1 MAEDYITKPNAQNE
15 LFKPVDVEK
24 PNYIKVIGVGGGGG
38 NAVNHMMEEGIQGVD
53 FVLCNTDHQALL
65 KSKVK
70 TTVHLGKRELGAG
83 NDPNIGREAAE
94 MSRDELEALMDDD
107 TKMLFVTA
115 GMGGGTGTG
124 AAPVVANMAKEKG
137 ILTVGIVT
145 MPMER
150 EGRRRKL
157 QALAGIDELKK
168 CVDTLIL
175 ISTDKLRDQY
185 GNMKLSEAFKKADD
199 VLATAA
205 RGIAEIITV
214 PGYVNVD
221 FEDVKTVMKDSGK
234 AIMGSGVA
242 EGENRAEKAIK
253 DAIHSPLLNDSNIE
267 GAKNI
272 LLYITSGTDEV
283 SLDEV
288 DEILEIAQNACGNN
302 SDVIWGNGTDE
313 SLGEALSVTLIA
325 TGFNH
330 DAKPYSAVIA
340 EKQNPVNPAGPV
352 QPKKVY
358 DLSGKVKGETTEA
371 PEVPEQSRK
380 VEGSAQPA
388 NLAVGSV
395 AATEVE
401 KVFPKEEQPVEKH
414 EEKTVHSLFT
424 PVTEVPEPVEGPTN
438 TIKPV
443 EPKAVEPEVAEH
455 GRSVETPTSVTE
467 NPKVVEPKAP
477 EPVEGPTQSTED
489 DTPLF
494 EPTIEPTPAPVKE
507 TPRAVHY
514 EEEKPV
520 VRVFDNPF
528 RSSSSNDD
536 DGFEITSRIITQE
549 EVQAKAEQEIAVLE
563 AKKAKQSDPKEQ
575 LKKQRLRALSM
586 NFRTARG
593 LEELE
598 NQPAY
603 LRRNV
608 EINQA
613 DEELSDY
620 SASQYGI
627 SGENSYLHKRVD

>member
-1 MAEDYITKPNAQNE
+1 MADNYMNSNNAQDE
-15 LFKPVDVEK
+15 LFKPIDVDK

-94 MSRDELEALMDDD
+94 MSRDELEALMDDN

-124 AAPVVANMAKEKG
+124 AAPVVAKMAKDKG

-157 QALAGIDELKK
+157 QALSGIDELKK

-234 AIMGSGVA
+234 AIMGSGTA

-272 LLYITSGTDEV
+272 LLYITSGANEV

-330 DAKPYSAVIA
+330 DAKPYSAVLA
-340 EKQNPVNPAGPV
+340 EKQAPETTA

-358 DLSGKVKGETTEA
+358 DLSGKMKEDEA
-371 PEVPEQSRK
+371 PV
-380 VEGSAQPA
+380 SAKPA

-401 KVFPKEEQPVEKH
+401 TTFPKEEQH
-414 EEKTVHSLFT
+414 EEKTVHSLFST
-424 PVTEVPEPVEGPTN
+424 A
-438 TIKPV
+438 
-443 EPKAVEPEVAEH
+443 EPKAVEPIETPTEPIESKVVEP
-455 GRSVETPTSVTE
+455 VETPTEPVK
-467 NPKVVEPKAP
+467 PKVPESVE
-477 EPVEGPTQSTED
+477 EPTEPID
-489 DTPLF
+489 DEPLF
-494 EPTIEPTPAPVKE
+494 EPTIEPTPAPIQE
-507 TPRAVHY
+507 TPHTVHY
-514 EEEKPV
+514 EEERPV

-528 RSSSSNDD
+528 RSGNNDD
-536 DGFEITSRIITQE
+536 ESFEITSRIITKE
-549 EVQAKAEQEIAVLE
+549 EVQARAEQEVAVLE
-563 AKKAKQSDPKEQ
+563 AKKAKETDPKEL

-608 EINQA
+608 DISHA
-613 DEELSDY
+613 DEGLSEY
-620 SASQYGI
+620 SASQNGI
-627 SGENSYLHKRVD
+627 SGENSYLHKNVD

>member
-1 MAEDYITKPNAQNE
+1 MAEDYMTNPNDNNE

-65 KSKVK
+65 KSHVK

-94 MSRDELEALMDDD
+94 MSRDELEALMDDN

-124 AAPVVANMAKEKG
+124 AAPVVAKMAKQKG

-330 DAKPYSAVIA
+330 DAKSYSTVLA
-340 EKQNPVNPAGPV
+340 EKQNPVNPS

-358 DLSGKVKGETTEA
+358 DLSGQIKTETSVATK
-371 PEVPEQSRK
+371 P
-380 VEGSAQPA
+380 VEGLAQPA

-424 PVTEVPEPVEGPTN
+424 PVTEVPEPVEPKVVEPVETPTN
-438 TIKPV
+438 VTEK
-443 EPKAVEPEVAEH
+443 PKAVEPIE
-455 GRSVETPTSVTE
+455 
-467 NPKVVEPKAP
+467 PKVP
-477 EPVEGPTQSTED
+477 ESVEGPVIQDNQPED
-489 DTPLF
+489 DTPIF
-494 EPTIEPTPAPVKE
+494 EPTIEPTPTPVQE
-507 TPRAVHY
+507 TPRTVHY
-514 EEEKPV
+514 EDEKPV

-528 RSSSSNDD
+528 RLGSSNDD
-536 DGFEITSRIITQE
+536 DGFEITSRVITQE
-549 EVQAKAEQEIAVLE
+549 EVQAKAEQGIAVLE
-563 AKKAKQSDPKEQ
+563 AKKAKQTDPKEQ

-608 EINQA
+608 EINQT
-613 DEELSDY
+613 EEGLSKY
-620 SASQYGI
+620 SASQNGI
-627 SGENSYLHKRVD
+627 SGENSYLHKNVD

>member
-1 MAEDYITKPNAQNE
+1 MAEDYMTNPNAQNE

-124 AAPVVANMAKEKG
+124 AAPVVAKMAKEKG

-157 QALAGIDELKK
+157 QALSGIDELKK

-330 DAKPYSAVIA
+330 DAKSYSSVLA
-340 EKQNPVNPAGPV
+340 EKQNTVNPAGPV

-358 DLSGKVKGETTEA
+358 DLSGKVKGETTVAPEA
-371 PEVPEQSRK
+371 PVQSQH
-380 VEGSAQPA
+380 VEEPAQPA

-424 PVTEVPEPVEGPTN
+424 PVTEVPEPVE
-438 TIKPV
+438 
-443 EPKAVEPEVAEH
+443 
-455 GRSVETPTSVTE
+455 
-467 NPKVVEPKAP
+467 PKVVEPVESKVP
-477 EPVEGPTQSTED
+477 ETVDKPTQSTED

-494 EPTIEPTPAPVKE
+494 EPTIEPIPAPVPE
-507 TPRAVHY
+507 TPRTVHY

-528 RSSSSNDD
+528 RSSSNDD
-536 DGFEITSRIITQE
+536 DGFEITSRIITRE

-563 AKKAKQSDPKEQ
+563 AKKAKQADPKEQ

-627 SGENSYLHKRVD
+627 SGENSYLHKHVD

>member
-1 MAEDYITKPNAQNE
+1 MAEDYITNPNAQNE

-124 AAPVVANMAKEKG
+124 AAPVVAKMAKEKG

-157 QALAGIDELKK
+157 QALSGIDELKK

-330 DAKPYSAVIA
+330 DAKSYSAVLA
-340 EKQNPVNPAGPV
+340 EKQNPVNVGPV

-358 DLSGKVKGETTEA
+358 DLSGKVKGETTET
-371 PEVPEQSRK
+371 PEALEQSRK
-380 VEGSAQPA
+380 IEGPVQPA

-401 KVFPKEEQPVEKH
+401 KAFPKEEQPVEKH

-424 PVTEVPEPVEGPTN
+424 PVTEVPEPVD
-438 TIKPV
+438 
-443 EPKAVEPEVAEH
+443 
-455 GRSVETPTSVTE
+455 
-467 NPKVVEPKAP
+467 PKVVEPKVT
-477 EPVEGPTQSTED
+477 EPVEGPTNVTEKPKAVEPKVPELAEKPTLAVEDIQPED

-494 EPTIEPTPAPVKE
+494 EPTIEPTPAPVPE
-507 TPRAVHY
+507 TPRTVHY

-563 AKKAKQSDPKEQ
+563 AKRVKQADPKEQ

-608 EINQA
+608 EINHA

-627 SGENSYLHKRVD
+627 SGENSYLHKHVD

>member
-1 MAEDYITKPNAQNE
+1 MAEDYTTHNERDE
-15 LFKPVDVEK
+15 LFKPVGVEK

-65 KSKVK
+65 KSNVK

-83 NDPNIGREAAE
+83 NDPNVGREAAE
-94 MSRDELEALMDDD
+94 MSRDEIDALLDDE

-124 AAPVVANMAKEKG
+124 AAPVVAKLAKDKG

-234 AIMGSGVA
+234 AIMGSGTA
-242 EGENRAEKAIK
+242 EGEGRAEKAIK

-272 LLYITSGTDEV
+272 LLYITSGTNEV

-330 DAKPYSAVIA
+330 DAKPYTAVLN
-340 EKQNPVNPAGPV
+340 EKQNTTDAPVA
-352 QPKKVY
+352 PKKVY
-358 DLSGKVKGETTEA
+358 GLDGTIKGEESQPKATPSEVAKPIVEA
-371 PEVPEQSRK
+371 PK
-380 VEGSAQPA
+380 VEQPA
-388 NLAVGSV
+388 A
-395 AATEVE
+395 E
-401 KVFPKEEQPVEKH
+401 KVEVQPQVRH
-414 EEKTVHSLFT
+414 EEKTVHPLFT
-424 PVTEVPEPVEGPTN
+424 PVT
-438 TIKPV
+438 
-443 EPKAVEPEVAEH
+443 A
-455 GRSVETPTSVTE
+455 
-467 NPKVVEPKAP
+467 KAP
-477 EPVEGPTQSTED
+477 EPKVPETVEGPTQTKESTHLD
-489 DTPLF
+489 DAPF
-494 EPTIEPTPAPVKE
+494 VEPISNPTPAAPVRE
-507 TPRAVHY
+507 TPQTTHHM
-514 EEEKPV
+514 EERPV
-520 VRVFDNPF
+520 VKVFDNPF
-528 RSSSSNDD
+528 RSGSSDD
-536 DGFEITSRIITQE
+536 EGFEITSRIITRE
-549 EVQAKAEQEIAVLE
+549 EVQARNEQEIAVME
-563 AKKAKQSDPKEQ
+563 TKKAKEIDPKEQ

-608 EINQA
+608 EISHP
-613 DEELSDY
+613 DDELSQY
-620 SASQYGI
+620 SATQKGI
-627 SGENSYLHKRVD
+627 SGENSYLHDNVD

>member
-1 MAEDYITKPNAQNE
+1 MADNYMTNNNTQDE
-15 LFKPVDVEK
+15 LFKPVDVDK

-94 MSRDELEALMDDD
+94 MSRDELEALMDDN

-124 AAPVVANMAKEKG
+124 AAPVVAKMAKDKG

-157 QALAGIDELKK
+157 QALSGIDELKK

-234 AIMGSGVA
+234 AIMGSGTA

-272 LLYITSGTDEV
+272 LLYITSGANEV

-330 DAKPYSAVIA
+330 DAKPYSAVLA
-340 EKQNPVNPAGPV
+340 EKQAPETTA

-358 DLSGKVKGETTEA
+358 DLSGKMKEDEA
-371 PEVPEQSRK
+371 PV
-380 VEGSAQPA
+380 SAKPA

-401 KVFPKEEQPVEKH
+401 TTFPKEEQH
-414 EEKTVHSLFT
+414 EEKTVHSLFST
-424 PVTEVPEPVEGPTN
+424 A
-438 TIKPV
+438 
-443 EPKAVEPEVAEH
+443 EPKAVEPIETPTEPIESKVVEP
-455 GRSVETPTSVTE
+455 VETPTEPVK
-467 NPKVVEPKAP
+467 PKVPESVE
-477 EPVEGPTQSTED
+477 EPTEPID
-489 DTPLF
+489 DEPLF
-494 EPTIEPTPAPVKE
+494 EPTIEPTPAPIQE
-507 TPRAVHY
+507 TPHTVHY
-514 EEEKPV
+514 EEERPV

-528 RSSSSNDD
+528 RSGNNDD
-536 DGFEITSRIITQE
+536 ESFEITSRIITKE
-549 EVQAKAEQEIAVLE
+549 EVQARAEQEVAVLE
-563 AKKAKQSDPKEQ
+563 AKKAKETDPKEL

-608 EINQA
+608 DISHA
-613 DEELSDY
+613 DEGLSEY
-620 SASQYGI
+620 SASQNGI
-627 SGENSYLHKRVD
+627 SGENSYLHKNVD

>member
-1 MAEDYITKPNAQNE
+1 MMNPNAQDE

-65 KSKVK
+65 KSRVK

-94 MSRDELEALMDDD
+94 MSRDEIEALMDDN
-107 TKMLFVTA
+107 TKMVFVTA

-124 AAPVVANMAKEKG
+124 AAPVVAKMAKEKG

-272 LLYITSGTDEV
+272 LLYITSGTNEV

-340 EKQNPVNPAGPV
+340 EKQAPASPA

-358 DLSGKVKGETTEA
+358 DLSGQVKDEKSLASE
-371 PEVPEQSRK
+371 P
-380 VEGSAQPA
+380 VEGPAQPA

-401 KVFPKEEQPVEKH
+401 TTYPKAEQP
-414 EEKTVHSLFT
+414 EKTVHSLFT
-424 PVTEVPEPVEGPTN
+424 PVTEDPEPVESKVPEPVEGPTDN
-438 TIKPV
+438 
-443 EPKAVEPEVAEH
+443 
-455 GRSVETPTSVTE
+455 S
-467 NPKVVEPKAP
+467 NDFKVP
-477 EPVEGPTQSTED
+477 EPVKGPSKEEPTPIED
-489 DTPLF
+489 QQPIDEEPLF
-494 EPTIEPTPAPVKE
+494 DPVDEPTPAAPAYDAPQ
-507 TPRAVHY
+507 TPRY
-514 EEEKPV
+514 E
-520 VRVFDNPF
+520 
-528 RSSSSNDD
+528 
-536 DGFEITSRIITQE
+536 
-549 EVQAKAEQEIAVLE
+549 
-563 AKKAKQSDPKEQ
+563 
-575 LKKQRLRALSM
+575 
-586 NFRTARG
+586 
-593 LEELE
+593 
-598 NQPAY
+598 
-603 LRRNV
+603 
-608 EINQA
+608 
-613 DEELSDY
+613 
-620 SASQYGI
+620 
-627 SGENSYLHKRVD
+627 

>member
-1 MAEDYITKPNAQNE
+1 MADNYMTNNNSQDE
-15 LFKPVDVEK
+15 LFKPVDVDK

-94 MSRDELEALMDDD
+94 MSRDELEALMDDN

-124 AAPVVANMAKEKG
+124 AAPVVAKMAKDKG

-157 QALAGIDELKK
+157 QALSGIDELKK

-272 LLYITSGTDEV
+272 LLYITSGTNEV

-330 DAKPYSAVIA
+330 DAKPYSTVLA
-340 EKQNPVNPAGPV
+340 EKQGTTDTST

-358 DLSGKVKGETTEA
+358 DLSGKVKGDETS
-371 PEVPEQSRK
+371 VP
-380 VEGSAQPA
+380 AQPA
-388 NLAVGSV
+388 HLAVGSV

-401 KVFPKEEQPVEKH
+401 TVYPKVEQPEPKH

-424 PVTEVPEPVEGPTN
+424 PE
-438 TIKPV
+438 
-443 EPKAVEPEVAEH
+443 EPKAVETPTTPKIVEP
-455 GRSVETPTSVTE
+455 VETPTNT
-467 NPKVVEPKAP
+467 VEPKVP
-477 EPVEGPTQSTED
+477 ESTEESAEIID
-489 DTPLF
+489 DEPLF
-494 EPTIEPTPAPVKE
+494 EPTIEPTPAPVQE
-507 TPRAVHY
+507 MPRTVHY
-514 EEEKPV
+514 EEERPV

-528 RSSSSNDD
+528 RSSNNDD
-536 DGFEITSRIITQE
+536 EGFEITSRIITKE
-549 EVQAKAEQEIAVLE
+549 EVQARAEQEVAVLE
-563 AKKAKQSDPKEQ
+563 AKKAKETDPKEL

-608 EINQA
+608 DIGHT
-613 DEELSDY
+613 DEGLSEY
-620 SASQYGI
+620 SASQNGI
-627 SGENSYLHKRVD
+627 SGENSYLHKNVD

>member
-1 MAEDYITKPNAQNE
+1 MADNYMTNENANDE
-15 LFKPVDVEK
+15 MFKPVGVEK

-70 TTVHLGKRELGAG
+70 TTVHLGMRELGAG

-94 MSRDELEALMDDD
+94 MSRDEIDALLDDD

-124 AAPVVANMAKEKG
+124 AAPVVAKLAKDKG

-157 QALAGIDELKK
+157 QALAGIEELKK

-242 EGENRAEKAIK
+242 EGEGRAEKAIK

-272 LLYITSGTDEV
+272 LLYITSGTNEV

-313 SLGEALSVTLIA
+313 SLGDAIRVTLIA

-330 DAKPYSAVIA
+330 DAKPYSSTLT
-340 EKQNPVNPAGPV
+340 EKQAPAAPA

-358 DLSGKVKGETTEA
+358 DLSGQVKDTTPA
-371 PEVPEQSRK
+371 QP
-380 VEGSAQPA
+380 AQPA

-401 KVFPKEEQPVEKH
+401 TTYPKVAQPEPKH
-414 EEKTVHSLFT
+414 EEKTVHSLF
-424 PVTEVPEPVEGPTN
+424 
-438 TIKPV
+438 
-443 EPKAVEPEVAEH
+443 APEVTADPEAAEQPQ
-455 GRSVETPTSVTE
+455 SIEDPTVETPAEQVEQPSMADDDEPFFPPLPDITPSAPMQE
-467 NPKVVEPKAP
+467 SQPVV
-477 EPVEGPTQSTED
+477 SHD
-489 DTPLF
+489 D
-494 EPTIEPTPAPVKE
+494 E
-507 TPRAVHY
+507 R
-514 EEEKPV
+514 PV

-528 RSSSSNDD
+528 RSGSSDD
-536 DGFEITSRIITQE
+536 EGFEITSRIITKE
-549 EVQAKAEQEIAVLE
+549 EVQARTEQEIAVIE
-563 AKKAKQSDPKEQ
+563 AKKAKETDPKEQ

-608 EINQA
+608 EISHP
-613 DEELSDY
+613 DDELSQY
-620 SASQYGI
+620 ATSQHGI
-627 SGENSYLHKRVD
+627 SGENSYLHGNVD

>member
-1 MAEDYITKPNAQNE
+1 MAQDYTNYNNDSNE
-15 LFKPVDVEK
+15 MFKLVDADK
-24 PNYIKVIGVGGGGG
+24 PNYIKVVGVGGGGG

-53 FVLCNTDHQALL
+53 FILCNTDHQALL
-65 KSKVK
+65 KSNVK

-94 MSRDELEALMDDD
+94 MSRDEIEALLDDD

-124 AAPVVANMAKEKG
+124 AAPVVAKLAKEKG

-157 QALAGIDELKK
+157 QALSGIDELKK

-234 AIMGSGVA
+234 AIMGSGTA

-272 LLYITSGTDEV
+272 LLYITSGTNEV

-330 DAKPYSAVIA
+330 DAKPYNTVIN
-340 EKQNPVNPAGPV
+340 EKQAST
-352 QPKKVY
+352 QPRKVY
-358 DLSGKVKGETTEA
+358 DLNGEVKNEAKEA
-371 PEVPEQSRK
+371 PV
-380 VEGSAQPA
+380 APA
-388 NLAVGSV
+388 GAAVGTI

-401 KVFPKEEQPVEKH
+401 SIVTKEEKPEVKP
-414 EEKTVHSLFT
+414 EEKTVHNLFSFEEPIEET
-424 PVTEVPEPVEGPTN
+424 PAVVEEAPEAKEEAP
-438 TIKPV
+438 
-443 EPKAVEPEVAEH
+443 AVE
-455 GRSVETPTSVTE
+455 
-467 NPKVVEPKAP
+467 
-477 EPVEGPTQSTED
+477 D
-489 DTPLF
+489 DEPLF
-494 EPTIEPTPAPVKE
+494 EPTVEATPIAPSQDTQPV
-507 TPRAVHY
+507 TRY
-514 EEEKPV
+514 EEERPV

-528 RSSSSNDD
+528 RSNGGDD
-536 DGFEITSRIITQE
+536 EGFEITSRFITRE
-549 EVQAKAEQEIAVLE
+549 EVETKAEQEVAVIE
-563 AKKAKQSDPKEQ
+563 AKKIKTIDPKEE

-608 EINQA
+608 DINHT
-613 DEELSDY
+613 DDNDLSNY
-620 SASQYGI
+620 STSKNGI
-627 SGENSYLHKRVD
+627 SGENSYLHGNVD

>member
-1 MAEDYITKPNAQNE
+1 MAQDYTNYNNDSNE
-15 LFKPVDVEK
+15 MFKLVDADK
-24 PNYIKVIGVGGGGG
+24 PNYIKVVGVGGGGG

-53 FVLCNTDHQALL
+53 FILCNTDHQALL
-65 KSKVK
+65 KSNVK

-94 MSRDELEALMDDD
+94 MSRDEIEALLDDD

-124 AAPVVANMAKEKG
+124 AAPVVAKLAKEKG

-157 QALAGIDELKK
+157 QALSGIEELKK

-234 AIMGSGVA
+234 AIMGSGTA

-272 LLYITSGTDEV
+272 LLYITSGTNEV

-330 DAKPYSAVIA
+330 DAKPYNTVIN
-340 EKQNPVNPAGPV
+340 EKQAST
-352 QPKKVY
+352 QPRKVY
-358 DLSGKVKGETTEA
+358 DLNGEVKNEAKEA
-371 PEVPEQSRK
+371 PV
-380 VEGSAQPA
+380 APA
-388 NLAVGSV
+388 GAAVGTI

-401 KVFPKEEQPVEKH
+401 SVITKEEKPEVKPEVKP
-414 EEKTVHSLFT
+414 EEKTVHNLFSF
-424 PVTEVPEPVEGPTN
+424 EEP
-438 TIKPV
+438 I
-443 EPKAVEPEVAEH
+443 
-455 GRSVETPTSVTE
+455 VETSE
-467 NPKVVEPKAP
+467 VVEETPEAKEEAP
-477 EPVEGPTQSTED
+477 VVED
-489 DTPLF
+489 DEPLF
-494 EPTIEPTPAPVKE
+494 EPTVEATPIAPAQDTQPV
-507 TPRAVHY
+507 TRY
-514 EEEKPV
+514 EEERPV

-528 RSSSSNDD
+528 RSNGGDD
-536 DGFEITSRIITQE
+536 EGFEISSRFITRE
-549 EVQAKAEQEIAVLE
+549 EVESKSEQEVAVIE
-563 AKKAKQSDPKEQ
+563 AKKIKTIDPKEE

-586 NFRTARG
+586 NFRTAKG

-608 EINQA
+608 DINHT
-613 DEELSDY
+613 DDNDLSNY
-620 SASQYGI
+620 STSKNGI
-627 SGENSYLHKRVD
+627 SGENSYLHGNVD

>member
-1 MAEDYITKPNAQNE
+1 MAQDYTNYNNDSNE
-15 LFKPVDVEK
+15 MFKLVDADK
-24 PNYIKVIGVGGGGG
+24 PNYIKVVGVGGGGG

-53 FVLCNTDHQALL
+53 FILCNTDHQALL
-65 KSKVK
+65 KSNVK

-94 MSRDELEALMDDD
+94 MSRDEIEALLDDD

-124 AAPVVANMAKEKG
+124 AAPVVAKLAKEKG

-157 QALAGIDELKK
+157 QALSGIDELKK

-234 AIMGSGVA
+234 AIMGSGTA

-272 LLYITSGTDEV
+272 LLYITSGTNEV

-330 DAKPYSAVIA
+330 DAKPYNTVIN
-340 EKQNPVNPAGPV
+340 EKQAST
-352 QPKKVY
+352 QPRKVY
-358 DLSGKVKGETTEA
+358 DLNGEVKNEAKEA
-371 PEVPEQSRK
+371 PV
-380 VEGSAQPA
+380 APA
-388 NLAVGSV
+388 GAAVGTI

-401 KVFPKEEQPVEKH
+401 SVITKEEKPEVKPEVKP
-414 EEKTVHSLFT
+414 EEKTVHNLFSF
-424 PVTEVPEPVEGPTN
+424 EEP
-438 TIKPV
+438 I
-443 EPKAVEPEVAEH
+443 
-455 GRSVETPTSVTE
+455 VETSE
-467 NPKVVEPKAP
+467 VVEETPEAKEEAP
-477 EPVEGPTQSTED
+477 VVED
-489 DTPLF
+489 DEPLF
-494 EPTIEPTPAPVKE
+494 EPTVEATPIAPAQDTQPV
-507 TPRAVHY
+507 TRY
-514 EEEKPV
+514 EEERPV

-528 RSSSSNDD
+528 RSNGGDD
-536 DGFEITSRIITQE
+536 EGFEISSHFITRE
-549 EVQAKAEQEIAVLE
+549 EVETKAEQEVAVIE
-563 AKKAKQSDPKEQ
+563 AKKIKTIDPKEE

-586 NFRTARG
+586 NFRTAKG

-608 EINQA
+608 DINHT
-613 DEELSDY
+613 DDNDLSNY
-620 SASQYGI
+620 STSKNGI
-627 SGENSYLHKRVD
+627 SGENSYLHGNVD

>member
-1 MAEDYITKPNAQNE
+1 MTNPNAQNE

-65 KSKVK
+65 KSRVK

-124 AAPVVANMAKEKG
+124 AAPVVAKMAKDKG

-272 LLYITSGTDEV
+272 LLYITSGTNEV

-330 DAKPYSAVIA
+330 DAKPYSAVLA
-340 EKQNPVNPAGPV
+340 EKQNPVNPT

-358 DLSGKVKGETTEA
+358 DLSGKVKGETSA
-371 PEVPEQSRK
+371 VPEATEQSQK
-380 VEGSAQPA
+380 AEEPAQPA

-401 KVFPKEEQPVEKH
+401 KVYSKEEQPVEKH

-424 PVTEVPEPVEGPTN
+424 PITEVPEPVEGPTD
-438 TIKPV
+438 IQ
-443 EPKAVEPEVAEH
+443 A
-455 GRSVETPTSVTE
+455 
-467 NPKVVEPKAP
+467 KVP
-477 EPVEGPTQSTED
+477 EPVVPEQGRRVEGPTIEDNQPSD

-494 EPTIEPTPAPVKE
+494 EPTMDPTPAAPIQE
-507 TPRAVHY
+507 TPTTIHY
-514 EEEKPV
+514 EDERPV

-528 RSSSSNDD
+528 RSGSSSDD

-563 AKKAKQSDPKEQ
+563 AKKAKQTDPKEQ

-613 DEELSDY
+613 EEELSEY
-620 SASQYGI
+620 SASQNGI
-627 SGENSYLHKRVD
+627 SGENSYLHKNVD

>member
-1 MAEDYITKPNAQNE
+1 MAENYMTNPNAQDE

-24 PNYIKVIGVGGGGG
+24 PNYIKVVGVGGGGG

-65 KSKVK
+65 KSRVK

-94 MSRDELEALMDDD
+94 MSRDEIEALMDDN

-124 AAPVVANMAKEKG
+124 AAPVVAKIAKDKG

-272 LLYITSGTDEV
+272 LLYITSGSNEV

-330 DAKPYSAVIA
+330 DAKPYSEVLAG
-340 EKQNPVNPAGPV
+340 KQNANTDPV

-358 DLSGKVKGETTEA
+358 DLSGEVKGAEPQA
-371 PEVPEQSRK
+371 P
-380 VEGSAQPA
+380 AQPA
-388 NLAVGSV
+388 HLAVGSV

-401 KVFPKEEQPVEKH
+401 TTYPKAEQPEAKH

-424 PVTEVPEPVEGPTN
+424 PEETQTPEPVESKVPEFVEAELTE
-438 TIKPV
+438 PV
-443 EPKAVEPEVAEH
+443 EPPPTVEDIQPIDD
-455 GRSVETPTSVTE
+455 
-467 NPKVVEPKAP
+467 EPLFDPVDEPAP
-477 EPVEGPTQSTED
+477 E
-489 DTPLF
+489 
-494 EPTIEPTPAPVKE
+494 APVYDAPQTSRYDDE
-507 TPRAVHY
+507 R
-514 EEEKPV
+514 PV
-520 VRVFDNPF
+520 IRVFENPF
-528 RSSSSNDD
+528 RSSSNGDD
-536 DGFEITSRIITQE
+536 DGFEITSRIMTKEETQ
-549 EVQAKAEQEIAVLE
+549 ARAEQEIAVLE
-563 AKKAKQSDPKEQ
+563 AKKAKETDPKEQ
-575 LKKQRLRALSM
+575 LKKQRLRALSV

-608 EINQA
+608 EINHA
-613 DEELSDY
+613 DEGLSEY
-620 SASQYGI
+620 SASQNGI
-627 SGENSYLHKRVD
+627 SGENSFLHKNVD

>member
-1 MAEDYITKPNAQNE
+1 MAEDYMTNQNAQDE

-24 PNYIKVIGVGGGGG
+24 PNYIKVVGVGGGGG

-65 KSKVK
+65 KSRVK

-94 MSRDELEALMDDD
+94 MSRDEIEALMDDN

-124 AAPVVANMAKEKG
+124 AAPVVAKMAKDKG

-242 EGENRAEKAIK
+242 EGEGRAEKAIK

-272 LLYITSGTDEV
+272 LLYITSGTNEV

-330 DAKPYSAVIA
+330 DAKPYSAVLA
-340 EKQNPVNPAGPV
+340 EKQGSNTNNQSA

-358 DLSGKVKGETTEA
+358 DLSGQVKEEEAQTT
-371 PEVPEQSRK
+371 V
-380 VEGSAQPA
+380 QPA
-388 NLAVGSV
+388 HLAVGSV

-401 KVFPKEEQPVEKH
+401 TAFPKVEQP
-414 EEKTVHSLFT
+414 EKTVHSLFT
-424 PVTEVPEPVEGPTN
+424 SAESQDTEPAESKIPEQVEMSIESSN
-438 TIKPV
+438 DS
-443 EPKAVEPEVAEH
+443 KAVEPA
-455 GRSVETPTSVTE
+455 ETPLESSKQSV
-467 NPKVVEPKAP
+467 
-477 EPVEGPTQSTED
+477 D
-489 DTPLF
+489 DEPLF
-494 EPTIEPTPAPVKE
+494 DPVNEPTPAAPIYDAPQSSRYDDE
-507 TPRAVHY
+507 R
-514 EEEKPV
+514 PV

-528 RSSSSNDD
+528 RSGNGGDD
-536 DGFEITSRIITQE
+536 EGFEITSRIMTKE
-549 EVQAKAEQEIAVLE
+549 EAQARAEQEIAVLE
-563 AKKAKQSDPKEQ
+563 AKKAKETDPKEQ
-575 LKKQRLRALSM
+575 LKKQRLRALSV

-598 NQPAY
+598 SQPAY

-608 EINQA
+608 EISPV
-613 DEELSDY
+613 DEGLSEY
-620 SASQYGI
+620 SASQNGI
-627 SGENSYLHKRVD
+627 SGENSFLHKNVD

>member
-1 MAEDYITKPNAQNE
+1 MAEDYITNQQHDE
-15 LFKPVDVEK
+15 LFKPVNIDK
-24 PNYIKVIGVGGGGG
+24 PNYIKVVGVGGGGG

-53 FVLCNTDHQALL
+53 FVLCNTDHQALM

-94 MSRDELEALMDDD
+94 MSRDEIEALLDDD

-124 AAPVVANMAKEKG
+124 AAPVVAKMAKDKG

-234 AIMGSGVA
+234 AIMGSGAA
-242 EGENRAEKAIK
+242 EGEDRAEKAIK

-288 DEILEIAQNACGNN
+288 DEILAIAQNACGNN

-330 DAKPYSAVIA
+330 DAKAYSEVIA
-340 EKQNPVNPAGPV
+340 EKQAPVV
-352 QPKKVY
+352 SSSQPKKVY
-358 DLSGKVKGETTEA
+358 DLSGQLKDQA
-371 PEVPEQSRK
+371 H
-380 VEGSAQPA
+380 VEPA
-388 NLAVGSV
+388 RPAMAVGTV
-395 AATEVE
+395 ATTEVE
-401 KVFPKEEQPVEKH
+401 TASPKVEQPDPKPEL
-414 EEKTVHSLFT
+414 KTVHSLVESKVAH
-424 PVTEVPEPVEGPTN
+424 PVEEPKPTDGPKVNEPVEGPTN
-438 TIKPV
+438 DD
-443 EPKAVEPEVAEH
+443 EPY
-455 GRSVETPTSVTE
+455 
-467 NPKVVEPKAP
+467 
-477 EPVEGPTQSTED
+477 
-489 DTPLF
+489 F
-494 EPTIEPTPAPVKE
+494 EPIAEPTPAAPILE
-507 TPRAVHY
+507 TPQTFRH
-514 EEEKPV
+514 EEEHPT

-528 RSSSSNDD
+528 RSSSSDD
-536 DGFEITSRIITQE
+536 EGFEITSRIITRE
-549 EVQAKAEQEIAVLE
+549 EVQARNEQEIAVME
-563 AKKAKQSDPKEQ
+563 AKKAKEIDPKEQ

-608 EINQA
+608 EISHP
-613 DEELSDY
+613 DDELSQY
-620 SASQYGI
+620 SASQKGI
-627 SGENSYLHKRVD
+627 SGENSYLHDNVD

>member
-1 MAEDYITKPNAQNE
+1 MAEDYTTNHNQDE
-15 LFKPVDVEK
+15 LFKPVGVEK
-24 PNYIKVIGVGGGGG
+24 PNYIKVVGVGGGGG

-65 KSKVK
+65 KSNVK

-94 MSRDELEALMDDD
+94 MSRNEIDALLDDE

-124 AAPVVANMAKEKG
+124 AAPVVAKLAKDKG

-234 AIMGSGVA
+234 AIMGAGVA
-242 EGENRAEKAIK
+242 EGEDRAEKAIK

-272 LLYITSGTDEV
+272 LLYITSGTNEV

-330 DAKPYSAVIA
+330 DAKPYSAVLN
-340 EKQNPVNPAGPV
+340 EKQKTEPTTT
-352 QPKKVY
+352 PKKVY
-358 DLSGKVKGETTEA
+358 RLDGQVKEAEDVAPIQPESKSEDVTSAMTKTIQPAPQKVEEPK
-371 PEVPEQSRK
+371 PEVK
-380 VEGSAQPA
+380 
-388 NLAVGSV
+388 N
-395 AATEVE
+395 
-401 KVFPKEEQPVEKH
+401 
-414 EEKTVHSLFT
+414 EEKTVHPLFFTEAPKEET
-424 PVTEVPEPVEGPTN
+424 PYVDEDVPFIEPNIEPVIP
-438 TIKPV
+438 
-443 EPKAVEPEVAEH
+443 
-455 GRSVETPTSVTE
+455 
-467 NPKVVEPKAP
+467 
-477 EPVEGPTQSTED
+477 
-489 DTPLF
+489 
-494 EPTIEPTPAPVKE
+494 EPTPLPE
-507 TPRAVHY
+507 SMPIVHY
-514 EEEKPV
+514 EEERPV

-528 RSSSSNDD
+528 HSGSDD
-536 DGFEITSRIITQE
+536 EGFEITSRIMTRE
-549 EVQAKAEQEIAVLE
+549 EVQAKAEQEVALLE
-563 AKKAKQSDPKEQ
+563 AKKAKLSDPKEE

-586 NFRTARG
+586 NFRTTRG

-608 EINQA
+608 DITPNDA
-613 DEELSDY
+613 DEGL
-620 SASQYGI
+620 SQYSTSNNGI
-627 SGENSYLHKRVD
+627 SGENSYLHKNVD

>member
-1 MAEDYITKPNAQNE
+1 MAEDYSNINTQNE
-15 LFKPVDVEK
+15 MFKPVGVEK
-24 PNYIKVIGVGGGGG
+24 PNYIKVVGVGGGGG

-53 FVLCNTDHQALL
+53 FILCNTDYQALL
-65 KSKVK
+65 KSQVK

-94 MSRDELEALMDDD
+94 MSRDEIEALMDDD

-124 AAPVVANMAKEKG
+124 AAPVVAKLAKEKG

-157 QALAGIDELKK
+157 QAMAGIEELKK

-234 AIMGSGVA
+234 AIMGSGTA
-242 EGENRAEKAIK
+242 EGEDRAKKAIK

-272 LLYITSGTDEV
+272 LLYITSGTNEV

-288 DEILEIAQNACGNN
+288 DEILEIAQNAYGNN

-330 DAKPYSAVIA
+330 DAKPYTAILN
-340 EKQNPVNPAGPV
+340 EKKTDTPLTPKKVYGLDGTVKGETPAKQQSQPNETVAPIMETEPV
-352 QPKKVY
+352 QPKAE
-358 DLSGKVKGETTEA
+358 VKDVT
-371 PEVPEQSRK
+371 PEM
-380 VEGSAQPA
+380 
-388 NLAVGSV
+388 
-395 AATEVE
+395 
-401 KVFPKEEQPVEKH
+401 KH
-414 EEKTVHSLFT
+414 EERTVHSLFT
-424 PVTEVPEPVEGPTN
+424 PEV
-438 TIKPV
+438 
-443 EPKAVEPEVAEH
+443 PKAVEPEAVEPEAAEH
-455 GRSVETPTSVTE
+455 GRSVE
-467 NPKVVEPKAP
+467 
-477 EPVEGPTQSTED
+477 GPTEPID
-489 DTPLF
+489 DEPLF
-494 EPTIEPTPAPVKE
+494 EPTIEPTPTPIQE
-507 TPRAVHY
+507 TPRTVHY
-514 EEEKPV
+514 EEERPV

-528 RSSSSNDD
+528 RSESSDD
-536 DGFEITSRIITQE
+536 EGFEITSRIITQE
-549 EVQAKAEQEIAVLE
+549 
-563 AKKAKQSDPKEQ
+563 
-575 LKKQRLRALSM
+575 
-586 NFRTARG
+586 
-593 LEELE
+593 
-598 NQPAY
+598 
-603 LRRNV
+603 
-608 EINQA
+608 
-613 DEELSDY
+613 
-620 SASQYGI
+620 
-627 SGENSYLHKRVD
+627 

>member
-1 MAEDYITKPNAQNE
+1 MMNPNAQDE

-65 KSKVK
+65 KSRVK

-94 MSRDELEALMDDD
+94 MSRDEIEALMDDN
-107 TKMLFVTA
+107 TKMVFVTA

-124 AAPVVANMAKEKG
+124 AAPVVAKMAKEKG

-272 LLYITSGTDEV
+272 LLYITSGTNEV

-340 EKQNPVNPAGPV
+340 EKQAPASPA

-358 DLSGKVKGETTEA
+358 DLSGQVKDEKSLASE
-371 PEVPEQSRK
+371 P
-380 VEGSAQPA
+380 VEGPAQPA

-401 KVFPKEEQPVEKH
+401 TTYPKAEQP
-414 EEKTVHSLFT
+414 EKTVHSLFT
-424 PVTEVPEPVEGPTN
+424 PVTEDPEPVESKVPEPVEGPTDN
-438 TIKPV
+438 
-443 EPKAVEPEVAEH
+443 
-455 GRSVETPTSVTE
+455 S
-467 NPKVVEPKAP
+467 NDFKVP
-477 EPVEGPTQSTED
+477 EPVKGPSKEEPTPIED
-489 DTPLF
+489 QQPIDEEPLF
-494 EPTIEPTPAPVKE
+494 DPVDEPTPAAPAYDAPQ
-507 TPRAVHY
+507 TPRY
-514 EEEKPV
+514 DDERPV
-520 VRVFDNPF
+520 VRIFENPF
-528 RSSSSNDD
+528 RSGGGDEE
-536 DGFEITSRIITQE
+536 GFEITSRIMTKEETQ
-549 EVQAKAEQEIAVLE
+549 ARAEQEIAVLE
-563 AKKAKQSDPKEQ
+563 AKKAKETDPKEQ
-575 LKKQRLRALSM
+575 LKKQRLRALSV

-608 EINQA
+608 EISH
-613 DEELSDY
+613 DEEGLSEY
-620 SASQYGI
+620 SASQNGI
-627 SGENSYLHKRVD
+627 SGENSFLHKNVD

>member
-1 MAEDYITKPNAQNE
+1 
-15 LFKPVDVEK
+15 
-24 PNYIKVIGVGGGGG
+24 
-38 NAVNHMMEEGIQGVD
+38 
-53 FVLCNTDHQALL
+53 
-65 KSKVK
+65 
-70 TTVHLGKRELGAG
+70 
-83 NDPNIGREAAE
+83 

-124 AAPVVANMAKEKG
+124 AAPVVAKMAKEKG

-157 QALAGIDELKK
+157 QALSGIDELKK

-185 GNMKLSEAFKKADD
+185 GNMKLSEAFKMADD

-371 PEVPEQSRK
+371 PEALEQSRK
-380 VEGSAQPA
+380 VEEPAQPA

-424 PVTEVPEPVEGPTN
+424 PVTEVPEPVE
-438 TIKPV
+438 
-443 EPKAVEPEVAEH
+443 
-455 GRSVETPTSVTE
+455 
-467 NPKVVEPKAP
+467 PKVVEPAETP
-477 EPVEGPTQSTED
+477 TPIVEDNQPED

-494 EPTIEPTPAPVKE
+494 EPTNEPTPAPVPE
-507 TPRAVHY
+507 TPRTVHY
-514 EEEKPV
+514 EDEKPV

-528 RSSSSNDD
+528 RSNSSGDD

-563 AKKAKQSDPKEQ
+563 AKKAKQADPKEQ

-627 SGENSYLHKRVD
+627 SGENSYLHKHVD

>member
-1 MAEDYITKPNAQNE
+1 MAEDYSNINTQNE
-15 LFKPVDVEK
+15 MFKPVGVEK
-24 PNYIKVIGVGGGGG
+24 PNYIKVVGVGGGGG

-53 FVLCNTDHQALL
+53 FILCNTDYQALL
-65 KSKVK
+65 KSQVK

-94 MSRDELEALMDDD
+94 MSRDEIEALMDDD

-124 AAPVVANMAKEKG
+124 AAPVVAKLAKEKG

-157 QALAGIDELKK
+157 QAMAGIEELKK

-234 AIMGSGVA
+234 AIMGSGTA
-242 EGENRAEKAIK
+242 EGEDRAKKAIK

-272 LLYITSGTDEV
+272 LLYITSGTNEV

-330 DAKPYSAVIA
+330 DAKPYTAILN
-340 EKQNPVNPAGPV
+340 EKKTDTPLTPKKVYGLDGTVKGETPAKQQSQPNETVAPIMETEPV
-352 QPKKVY
+352 QPKAE
-358 DLSGKVKGETTEA
+358 VKDVT
-371 PEVPEQSRK
+371 PEM
-380 VEGSAQPA
+380 
-388 NLAVGSV
+388 
-395 AATEVE
+395 
-401 KVFPKEEQPVEKH
+401 KH
-414 EEKTVHSLFT
+414 EERTVHSLFT
-424 PVTEVPEPVEGPTN
+424 PEV
-438 TIKPV
+438 
-443 EPKAVEPEVAEH
+443 PKAVEPEAVEPEAAEH
-455 GRSVETPTSVTE
+455 GRSVE
-467 NPKVVEPKAP
+467 
-477 EPVEGPTQSTED
+477 GPTEPID
-489 DTPLF
+489 DEPLF
-494 EPTIEPTPAPVKE
+494 EPTIEPTPTPIQE
-507 TPRAVHY
+507 TPRTVHY
-514 EEEKPV
+514 EEERPV

-528 RSSSSNDD
+528 RSESSDD
-536 DGFEITSRIITQE
+536 EGFEITSRIITQE
-549 EVQAKAEQEIAVLE
+549 EVKAKAEQQVALLE
-563 AKKAKQSDPKEQ
+563 AKKSKELDPKEQ

-608 EINQA
+608 EISHADA
-613 DEELSDY
+613 DEGLSQY
-620 SASQYGI
+620 SASKDGI
-627 SGENSYLHKRVD
+627 SGENSYLHKNVD

>member
-1 MAEDYITKPNAQNE
+1 MMNPNAQDE

-65 KSKVK
+65 KSRVK

-94 MSRDELEALMDDD
+94 MSRDEIEALMDDN

-124 AAPVVANMAKEKG
+124 AAPVVAKMAKEKG

-272 LLYITSGTDEV
+272 LLYITSGTNEV

-340 EKQNPVNPAGPV
+340 EKQAPASPA

-358 DLSGKVKGETTEA
+358 DLSGQVKDEKTSA
-371 PEVPEQSRK
+371 PEP
-380 VEGSAQPA
+380 VEGPAQPA

-401 KVFPKEEQPVEKH
+401 TTYPKAEQP
-414 EEKTVHSLFT
+414 EKTVHSLFT
-424 PVTEVPEPVEGPTN
+424 PVTEVPEPVEGPTDN
-438 TIKPV
+438 
-443 EPKAVEPEVAEH
+443 
-455 GRSVETPTSVTE
+455 S
-467 NPKVVEPKAP
+467 NDFKVP
-477 EPVEGPTQSTED
+477 EPVEGPSKEGPTPIED
-489 DTPLF
+489 QQPIDDEPLF
-494 EPTIEPTPAPVKE
+494 DPVDEPTPAAPAYDAPQTHRYDDE
-507 TPRAVHY
+507 R
-514 EEEKPV
+514 PV
-520 VRVFDNPF
+520 VRIFENPF
-528 RSSSSNDD
+528 RSGGGDEE
-536 DGFEITSRIITQE
+536 GFEITSRIMTKEETQ
-549 EVQAKAEQEIAVLE
+549 ARAEQEIAVLE
-563 AKKAKQSDPKEQ
+563 AKKAKETDPKEQ
-575 LKKQRLRALSM
+575 LKKQRLRALSV

-608 EINQA
+608 EISH
-613 DEELSDY
+613 DEEGLSEY
-620 SASQYGI
+620 SASQNGI
-627 SGENSYLHKRVD
+627 SGENSFLHKNVD

>member
-1 MAEDYITKPNAQNE
+1 MVEEYTTNNNTHDE
-15 LFKPVDVEK
+15 LFKPVDVDK
-24 PNYIKVIGVGGGGG
+24 HNYIKVIGVGGGGG

-94 MSRDELEALMDDD
+94 MSRDEIETLLDES

-124 AAPVVANMAKEKG
+124 AAPVVAKMAKEKG

-157 QALAGIDELKK
+157 QALAGIEELKK

-221 FEDVKTVMKDSGK
+221 FEDVKTVMKESGK
-234 AIMGSGVA
+234 AIMGSGTA

-272 LLYITSGTDEV
+272 LLYITSGTNEV

-313 SLGEALSVTLIA
+313 NLGEALSVTLIA

-330 DAKPYSAVIA
+330 DTKPYDSALV
-340 EKQNPVNPAGPV
+340 EKKNPNMAT

-358 DLSGKVKGETTEA
+358 DLSGKVKEDETST
-371 PEVPEQSRK
+371 PTT
-380 VEGSAQPA
+380 PA

-401 KVFPKEEQPVEKH
+401 NYYPKEERH
-414 EEKTVHSLFT
+414 ETKQDEKTVHALFSTET
-424 PVTEVPEPVEGPTN
+424 P
-438 TIKPV
+438 K
-443 EPKAVEPEVAEH
+443 
-455 GRSVETPTSVTE
+455 VETPMKEVDPISEIT
-467 NPKVVEPKAP
+467 
-477 EPVEGPTQSTED
+477 PVEEEIHNEND
-489 DTPLF
+489 EPLF
-494 EPTIEPTPAPVKE
+494 EPTVEPTPAPVQD
-507 TPRAVHY
+507 TPQTVHY
-514 EEEKPV
+514 EEERPV

-528 RSSSSNDD
+528 RSSSNDD
-536 DGFEITSRIITQE
+536 EGFEITSRIMTKE
-549 EVQAKAEQEIAVLE
+549 EIQAKAEQEIALLE
-563 AKKAKQSDPKEQ
+563 AKKAKESDPKEQ
-575 LKKQRLRALSM
+575 IKKQRLRALSM

-608 EINQA
+608 DISHA
-613 DEELSDY
+613 DEGLSEY
-620 SASQYGI
+620 SASQNGI
-627 SGENSYLHKRVD
+627 SGENSYLHKNVD

>member
-1 MAEDYITKPNAQNE
+1 MADNYMINNNSQDE
-15 LFKPVDVEK
+15 LFKPVGAEK

-53 FVLCNTDHQALL
+53 FVLCNTDYQALQ
-65 KSKVK
+65 KSRVK

-83 NDPNIGREAAE
+83 NDPNVGREAAE
-94 MSRDELEALMDDD
+94 MSRDELEALMDDN

-124 AAPVVANMAKEKG
+124 AAPVVAKLAKDKG

-157 QALAGIDELKK
+157 QAMSGIEELKK

-175 ISTDKLRDQY
+175 ISTDKLRDEY

-234 AIMGSGVA
+234 AIMGAGVA
-242 EGENRAEKAIK
+242 EGEDRAEKAIK
-253 DAIHSPLLNDSNIE
+253 EAINSPLLNDSNIE

-272 LLYITSGTDEV
+272 LLYITSGTNEV

-288 DEILEIAQNACGNN
+288 DEILEIAQNVCGNN

-330 DAKPYSAVIA
+330 DARPYSAVLT
-340 EKQNPVNPAGPV
+340 EKQAPAVTPA

-358 DLSGKVKGETTEA
+358 DLSGQMKEEEKTA
-371 PEVPEQSRK
+371 PM
-380 VEGSAQPA
+380 APA
-388 NLAVGSV
+388 GAAVGSIAV
-395 AATEVE
+395 TEVE
-401 KVFPKEEQPVEKH
+401 NLITKEEQPETKQ
-414 EEKTVHSLFT
+414 EERTIHSLFDMEE
-424 PVTEVPEPVEGPTN
+424 PKVEKQPEAPQATED
-438 TIKPV
+438 KPV
-443 EPKAVEPEVAEH
+443 EEV
-455 GRSVETPTSVTE
+455 TP
-467 NPKVVEPKAP
+467 
-477 EPVEGPTQSTED
+477 ED
-489 DTPLF
+489 DEPLF
-494 EPTIEPTPAPVKE
+494 EPANEPEPTPTYEAP
-507 TPRAVHY
+507 TTTHY
-514 EEEKPV
+514 EEERPTVK
-520 VRVFDNPF
+520 VFDNPF
-528 RSSSSNDD
+528 RLNGNDD
-536 DGFEITSRIITQE
+536 EGFEITSRIMTRE
-549 EVQAKAEQEIAVLE
+549 EVQAKAELE
-563 AKKAKQSDPKEQ
+563 VALLEEKKTKETDPKEQ

-586 NFRTARG
+586 NFRTPRG

-608 EINQA
+608 DINHT
-613 DEELSDY
+613 DDNDLSSY
-620 SASQYGI
+620 STSKNGI
-627 SGENSYLHKRVD
+627 SGENSYLHKNVD